1 MGLIDG
7 ILNFGGKI
15 MGKVWPDRAASR
27 EQQSQINQA
36 EISGAPTS
44 KLRLWRS
51 LLGCGL
57 TVAFLWEVRAGAAAE
72 MLPELR
78 GSDDP
83 LQRQKKIRH
92 VEGEAFAGNRVGERT
107 VPHTVNRD
115 GRPLDAVLRVGHK
128 SAKDLKDS
136 GKFLK

>member
-57 TVAFLWEVRAGAAAE
+57 TVAFLWEVISRPFIVTSFSYTYST
-72 MLPELR
+72 LPSR
-78 GSDDP
+78 
-83 LQRQKKIRH
+83 
-92 VEGEAFAGNRVGERT
+92 RVLSAS
-107 VPHTVNRD
+107 VFPAN
-115 GRPLDAVLRVGHK
+115 VGIT
-128 SAKDLKDS
+128 
-136 GKFLK
+136 

>member
-15 MGKVWPDRAASR
+15 VGKVWPDRAASR

-36 EISGAPTS
+36 EISGAPVS

-57 TVAFLWEVRAGAAAE
+57 TVAFLWEVIARPIIVTYWPDIKLPPS
-72 MLPELR
+72 MLKEVTQLLL
-78 GSDDP
+78 GM
-83 LQRQKKIRH
+83 L
-92 VEGEAFAGNRVGERT
+92 GLGF
-107 VPHTVNRD
+107 
-115 GRPLDAVLRVGHK
+115 
-128 SAKDLKDS
+128 
-136 GKFLK
+136 